1 MNKLEKELAQLG
13 LEKEKEVRAAI
24 ESTYSNALEE
34 IGERIKALMAD
45 EMTQSKVYR
54 IEFQKALRGHV
65 SAVLDSLRNSEYD
78 SISEYIKG
86 CYEDGF
92 IGTLYTLN
100 KSEIPIILPM
110 AQEQIVKALILDS
123 KISEGL
129 YTRLGNDTKE
139 LKRRISAE
147 ISRGLSTAMPY
158 ADIARNIK
166 NQSNMPISNAMNIV
180 QTEGHRI
187 QTGSALDV
195 ARKAKEK
202 GTDLVKVWDSTL
214 DSRTRP
220 HHRALD
226 GQVREIEECFEIDGL
241 KAEAPGHFGT
251 PSEDCR
257 CRCAVLIKP
266 RWDVD
271 ENFTKRNNET
281 GELLEFS
288 NVSDYHKFK
297 EKYWGT
303 VDKSGGSGI
312 IRVRSDDVALENQR
326 YGRNKD
332 TLVNKTYI
340 ESGEYRRKF
349 DNATDNKKV
358 NKALYDSAKQALKHR
373 SGTVYED
380 MYWIDGNTGKIL
392 ACKTDSTQ
400 ERAVIYTDDI
410 KNAIKNNNNNIVTI
424 HTHPSSMPP
433 SISDFNSA
441 FRNGYDKGV
450 VACHDGKVFIY
461 SSKQKIENR
470 LYDMYIQ
477 GYISEGL
484 SEYEAQI
491 KTLEKLKLNYAIDFK
506 EVF

>member
-226 GQVREIEECFEIDGL
+226 GQVREIEECFEIAGL

-281 GELLEFS
+281 GELLEFR
-288 NVSDYHKFK
+288 NVSDYYKFK

-303 VDKSGGSGI
+303 VDKSGRSGI
-312 IRVRSDDVALENQR
+312 IKVRSDDVAELHKLGHLNTQPLENEFGKLKTDEIIITNER
-326 YGRNKD
+326 IAHIKERHPEDYALFEKYGRSSVENPDIIIKDSGHINTVFMVKHLPDTNLNVIVRLILESDNENYKNSVMTFYRIRNRNLKKLENK
-332 TLVNKTYI
+332 NKT
-340 ESGEYRRKF
+340 
-349 DNATDNKKV
+349 
-358 NKALYDSAKQALKHR
+358 LY
-373 SGTVYED
+373 
-380 MYWIDGNTGKIL
+380 
-392 ACKTDSTQ
+392 
-400 ERAVIYTDDI
+400 
-410 KNAIKNNNNNIVTI
+410 KN
-424 HTHPSSMPP
+424 
-433 SISDFNSA
+433 
-441 FRNGYDKGV
+441 
-450 VACHDGKVFIY
+450 
-461 SSKQKIENR
+461 E
-470 LYDMYIQ
+470 
-477 GYISEGL
+477 
-484 SEYEAQI
+484 
-491 KTLEKLKLNYAIDFK
+491 
-506 EVF
+506 